1 MSQLYGF
8 NPHSTSAS
16 TLITLYIMMVLGLA
30 VSGGRLELALC
41 GEGLRVSFVVRVGLG
56 LDLSSSSIK
65 KTDGVQL
72 NSAKAS
78 LLNL

>member
-41 GEGLRVSFVVRVGLG
+41 AEGLRVSFVVRVGLG